1 MKIKVVNFE
10 TLSRYY
16 KNYQD
21 GVSRINDVKKG
32 FVERLDPFKK
42 QMEDLITKANSGVE
56 MTKEQEVK
64 FQELQNQ
71 AIEIDEEYKFT
82 MRKMNDELSKAIYS
96 ELSQFISDWSDKNDI
111 DMVIGSQEVV
121 TLKPEHDV
129 TQQILE
135 IIKENNLYVEM

>member
-1 MKIKVVNFE
+1 MIIKVCCFE
-10 TLSRYY
+10 TLSKHY
-16 KNYQD
+16 KHYQD
-21 GVSRINDVKKG
+21 GISKINDVKKD
-32 FVERLDPFKK
+32 FIERLDPFKR

-56 MTKEQEVK
+56 MTKEQEAK
-64 FQELQNQ
+64 FQELQNK
-71 AIEIDEEYKFT
+71 AVEIDEEYKFT

-129 TQQILE
+129 TSDIIE
-135 IIKENNLYVEM
+135 IVKQNNLYVE

>member
-10 TLSRYY
+10 TLSKYY
-16 KNYQD
+16 KPYQD
-21 GVSRINDVKKG
+21 GISKINDVKKS
-32 FVERLDPFKK
+32 FIEKLDPFKR

-56 MTKEQEVK
+56 MTKEQEAK

-71 AIEIDEEYKFT
+71 AVEIDEEYKFT

-129 TQQILE
+129 TSDIIE
-135 IIKENNLYVEM
+135 IVKQNNLYVE